1 MDFTPTLNT
10 LIILTV
16 IAPVISF
23 ISRRYGARRLAEG
36 YTVLALA
43 IGLYQVLNQLTWVA
57 ANGPMSI
64 KVGESIGATSIIY
77 VDLLSIY
84 VATIFIGVGLL
95 SAIFSIEYIE
105 ERRAE
110 FHPLLLA
117 LVTGMVGVTFS
128 GDLITFFIFWEMMS
142 IASYLLVAFRYRTWE
157 AVEASFKYLIMSGA
171 GTAAILFA
179 MSLLYGMTGTLDI
192 ARLGQVLSTSI
203 AAGETWSYL
212 SIALLVTGFGV
223 NAAMFPFHSWLPDAH
238 PAAPSSISAML
249 SGVVIK
255 TGIYAMFRI
264 LTGVF
269 PPLFFDWRLAL
280 AIFAI
285 LTMTVGNLLALLQ
298 EDIKRL
304 LAYSSIAH
312 IGYIVFGLSIATVT
326 GIAGGLFH
334 VFNHAIIK
342 ALLFLGAGAF
352 IHATSTRNIDDLSGI
367 GRKMPL
373 VSTCFTIG
381 LFALAGIPGL
391 NVFWSEF
398 TIVTAALAVG
408 AIYTA
413 LAIVM
418 VVNIL
423 ISVAYY
429 LRLVQSIFF
438 KPTTQVSA
446 QPHAVGPSLVIP
458 LVILSA
464 IGIIVGV
471 YPTPILDLV
480 TSIASSLS
488 G

>member
-1 MDFTPTLNT
+1 MS
-10 LIILTV
+10 
-16 IAPVISF
+16 PVISL
-23 ISRRYGARRLAEG
+23 ISRRYGARRLAES
-36 YTVLALA
+36 YSILALA
-43 IGLYQVLNQLTWVA
+43 FSLYQILNQYSWIV
-57 ANGPMSI
+57 ANGPIRVVAAEPS
-64 KVGESIGATSIIY
+64 VTSSIIY

-84 VATIFIGVGLL
+84 VAAIFVGVGFLA
-95 SAIFSIEYIE
+95 AIFSVGYIE

-128 GDLITFFIFWEMMS
+128 GDLVTFFIFWEMMS

-157 AVEASFKYLIMSGA
+157 AVEASFKYLIMSAA
-171 GTAAILFA
+171 GTASILFA
-179 MSLLYGMTGTLDI
+179 MSLLYGMTGTLEI
-192 ARLGQVLSTSI
+192 ARLAQALSTSI
-203 AAGETWSYL
+203 AAQEAWSYL

-223 NAAMFPFHSWLPDAH
+223 NAAMVPFHSWLPDAH

-255 TGIYAMFRI
+255 AGVYAMFRL

-269 PPLFFDWRLAL
+269 PPILFDWRLAL

-285 LTMTVGNLLALLQ
+285 LTMTMGNLLALLQ

-326 GIAGGLFH
+326 GVAGGLFH
-334 VFNHAIIK
+334 VLNHALIK

-352 IHATSTRNIDDLSGI
+352 IHATSTRNIEDLAGI

-373 VSTCFTIG
+373 VATCFTIG

-398 TIVTAALAVG
+398 TIVTAALAAG
-408 AIYTA
+408 SIYTP

-423 ISVAYY
+423 IGVAYY

-438 KPTTQVSA
+438 KPVTEVSSGVHGVSPTLA
-446 QPHAVGPSLVIP
+446 LP
-458 LVILSA
+458 LIILA
-464 IGIIVGV
+464 IAGIVIGI
-471 YPTPILDLV
+471 YPTPVLDLV
-480 TSIASSLS
+480 TNIASSLA